1 MFPSDTSSAENEILY
16 QYKRIIDNERIT
28 AFSQKL
34 FEYDWKD
41 IIAQNKPNEAYEL
54 FLKDFSALYEA
65 YFPLKKEKIR
75 SKDLKSTWITKGLK

>member
-1 MFPSDTSSAENEILY
+1 MTVFI
-16 QYKRIIDNERIT
+16 
-28 AFSQKL
+28 QKL

-54 FLKDFSALYEA
+54 FLKDFSALYKA

-75 SKDLKSTWITKGLK
+75 SKDLKSPWITKGLKKSR